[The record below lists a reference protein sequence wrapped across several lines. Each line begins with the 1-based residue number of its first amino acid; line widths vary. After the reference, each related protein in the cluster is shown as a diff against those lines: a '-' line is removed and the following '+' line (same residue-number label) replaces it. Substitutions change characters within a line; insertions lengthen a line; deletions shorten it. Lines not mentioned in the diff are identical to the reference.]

1 MDPHFTP
8 EQIKFLAAAIVGIH
22 VLGFSLRILYLTIK
36 DKARW

>member
-36 DKARW
+36 DRIQW